1 MKRVLCTL
9 LVCCLLLSGCGKQK
23 ENQLISKE
31 YSQQEQLDA
40 ESYVIGMEYYASAK
54 YNEAIISFL
63 KVSDEST
70 LKSAAMVGLAE
81 CRIALGDTETAQTEL
96 AEYLQKVNGSGLLL
110 WHYSRKCGRT
120 GCTKGYRILQSG
132 RPLFQYR
139 GYASGLFAS
148 QPYL

>member
-81 CRIALGDTETAQTEL
+81 CRIALGDTETAQKEL
-96 AEYLQKVNGSGLLL
+96 AEYLQKVNGSGI
-110 WHYSRKCGRT
+110 YSCCCGTIPENVGELGAQKVTEYYNQVDRYSST
-120 GCTKGYRILQSG
+120 
-132 RPLFQYR
+132 
-139 GYASGLFAS
+139 
-148 QPYL
+148 